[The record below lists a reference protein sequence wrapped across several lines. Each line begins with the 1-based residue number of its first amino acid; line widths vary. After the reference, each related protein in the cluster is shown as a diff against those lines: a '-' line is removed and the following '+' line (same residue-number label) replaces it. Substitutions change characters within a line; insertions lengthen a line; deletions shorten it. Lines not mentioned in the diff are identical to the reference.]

1 MDMTLVVLAAGMGSR
16 YGGLKQIEPVGP
28 GGAIVIDYSVY
39 DAIQAGFN
47 RVICIIRRDIERDFR
62 AAISSRFERH
72 IRVECV
78 FQEGSDLPDG
88 YTVPADRRK
97 PWGTAHAV
105 RACRNAVREPFAAI
119 NADDF
124 YGRRS
129 FRALADFLRGPA
141 ENQYAMVGFELRNT
155 LSEHGSVAR
164 GICDVD
170 AAGYLRGVVERTKI
184 EKADRGARAL
194 LGDGQWQALTGDE
207 LVSMNMWGFTPSLF
221 PHLEREF
228 AAFLKQSAN
237 DAKAEFFMPTVVDT
251 LIREG
256 RAACRLLRTPEPWY
270 GVTYPQDKPIVA
282 AGVGK
287 LVAAGVYPE
296 KLWL

>member
-1 MDMTLVVLAAGMGSR
+1 MDMTLVVLAAGIGSR

-47 RVICIIRRDIERDFR
+47 KVVCIIRRDIERDFR
-62 AAISSRFERH
+62 VAISSHFERH
-72 IRVECV
+72 IWVECV
-78 FQEGSDLPDG
+78 FQERSDLPAG
-88 YTVPADRRK
+88 FAVPADRQK

-105 RACRNAVREPFAAI
+105 RACRNAVHEPFAAI

-129 FRALADFLRGPA
+129 FRALADFLRGAA

-170 AAGYLRGVVERTKI
+170 SSGYLRGVVERTKI
-184 EKADRGARAL
+184 EKTDHGARAL

-228 AAFLKQSAN
+228 AVFLKQSAT
-237 DAKAEFFMPTVVDT
+237 DVTAEFFMPTVVDA

-270 GVTYPQDKPIVA
+270 GVTYPRDKPIVA
-282 AGVGK
+282 AGVGR

-296 KLWL
+296 RLWP